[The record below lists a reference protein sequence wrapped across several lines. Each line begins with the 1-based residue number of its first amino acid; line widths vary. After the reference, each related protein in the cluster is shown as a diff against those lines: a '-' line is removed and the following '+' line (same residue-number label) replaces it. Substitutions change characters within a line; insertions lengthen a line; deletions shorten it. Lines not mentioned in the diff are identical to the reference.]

1 VVKISDFKTK
11 GFTLIELLV
20 VISIIAL
27 LAALALPALSNL
39 QTQGQMTQILS
50 NGRQLQIA
58 TQTMTSDNLIGGG
71 PYNWTSSNSVPVSG
85 VKAFK
90 ELLIS
95 GNYLTE
101 KDIARFFKAPGTSN
115 AWKVYAVCDADPDDA
130 ILFATANFNGP
141 NSPLLNVPPFGK
153 KGVILIHKGG
163 NAVILKGDQLTNS
176 AFSNSVG
183 VLGKSAGGGGI
194 LSE

>member
-1 VVKISDFKTK
+1 MKISDIKSE

-39 QTQGQMTQILS
+39 QTHAQMTQTLS

-58 TQTMTSDNLIGGG
+58 TQSLTSDNLIAGG
-71 PYNWTSSNSVPVSG
+71 PYNWTSSNSVSLPGG
-85 VKAFK
+85 VTAFK

-101 KDIARFFKAPGTSN
+101 KDIARLFKAPGTSN
-115 AWKVYAVCDADPDDA
+115 AWKVYSVCDADPDDS
-130 ILFATANFNGP
+130 ILFATANFDAP
-141 NSPLLNVPPFGK
+141 NSPPLNVPPFGK
-153 KGVILIHKGG
+153 KGVVLIHKGG
-163 NAVILKGDQLTNS
+163 NSVILKGDQLTNS

-183 VLGKSAGGGGI
+183 VIGKNAGGGGV
-194 LSE
+194 LPE